1 MQVKTQNAPSRLWRG
16 ITLVLL
22 LLGASGVSL
31 PMTCGAESVPD
42 AGGVKLKRW
51 VLSNYVAIVDATY
64 QDTVAA
70 TKELSAAIGNLVTAP
85 AESTLTA
92 ARNAWLAAR
101 VCYSQSEAFRFYDG
115 PIDQLEGQIN
125 SWPIDENYIDYVAG
139 DAGAGLINSVSNFPV
154 LSRDL
159 ILALNQKEGK
169 KNISTGFH
177 AIEFLLWGQPVE
189 PGAGKRSWRDYADG
203 APLAE
208 RRRQYLRLVTD
219 LLVENLEAIAA
230 DWAGGVT
237 GNYRSH
243 FLALEPDAALA
254 HLLKGIGALS
264 GPEMA
269 GERLTSAYE
278 TREREEQQDCFSDNS
293 RNDLIDDALGIQNV
307 YFGNYRSPRGRNIQ
321 GPGLH
326 DLLLR
331 ADPEF
336 AGTMA
341 AQIRAAVAA
350 ARALP
355 PLFDQALLGPK
366 TAPGRVAIK
375 AAIQAFQAESDLI
388 AQAAGKLA
396 LKLNL

>member
-1 MQVKTQNAPSRLWRG
+1 
-16 ITLVLL
+16 
-22 LLGASGVSL
+22 
-31 PMTCGAESVPD
+31 MTCGAESVPD

-70 TKELSAAIGNLVTAP
+70 TKELSAAIGNLATAP

-139 DAGAGLINSVSNFPV
+139 DAGAGLINSVSNYPV

-189 PGAGKRSWRDYADG
+189 PGAGKRSWRDYTDG
-203 APLAE
+203 APHAE

-230 DWAGGVT
+230 DWAGGVAS
-237 GNYRSH
+237 NYRSH

-254 HLLKGIGALS
+254 HMLKGIGALS

-341 AQIRAAVAA
+341 AQIHAAVAA

-355 PLFDQALLGPK
+355 PIFDQALLGPK

-388 AQAAGKLA
+388 ARAAGKLA

>member
-1 MQVKTQNAPSRLWRG
+1 MQVKTQNAPSQLWRG

-22 LLGASGVSL
+22 LLGAIGVSL

-51 VLSNYVAIVDATY
+51 VLSNYAEIVDATY

-92 ARNAWLAAR
+92 ARDAWLAAR
-101 VCYSQSEAFRFYDG
+101 VCYSQSESFRFYDG

-203 APLAE
+203 APHAE

-254 HLLKGIGALS
+254 HMLKGIGALS

-388 AQAAGKLA
+388 ARAAGKLA

>member
-1 MQVKTQNAPSRLWRG
+1 MQVETQNAPSRLWRG
-16 ITLVLL
+16 ITLLLL
-22 LLGASGVSL
+22 LLGAGGVSL
-31 PMTCGAESVPD
+31 PMTCGAESGPD
-42 AGGVKLKRW
+42 VDGLKLKRR
-51 VLSNYVAIVDATY
+51 VLSNYAAIVDATY

-92 ARNAWLAAR
+92 ARDAWLAAR
-101 VCYSQSEAFRFYDG
+101 VRYSQSEAFRFYDG

-125 SWPIDENYIDYVAG
+125 SWPIDENYIDYVTG
-139 DAGAGLINSVSNFPV
+139 DPGAGLINCVSNYPV

-203 APLAE
+203 APHTE

-219 LLVENLEAIAA
+219 LLMDNLEAIAA
-230 DWAGGVT
+230 DWAGGVA

-254 HLLKGIGALS
+254 HMLKGIGALS

-307 YFGNYRSPRGRNIQ
+307 YFGNCRSPRGRNIQ

-388 AQAAGKLA
+388 ARAAGKLS